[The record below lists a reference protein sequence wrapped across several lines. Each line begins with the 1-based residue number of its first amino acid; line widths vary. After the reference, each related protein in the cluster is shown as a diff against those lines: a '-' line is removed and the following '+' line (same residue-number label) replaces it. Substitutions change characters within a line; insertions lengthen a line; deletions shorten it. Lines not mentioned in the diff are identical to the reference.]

1 METTQADP
9 LSATFAALA
18 DPTRRAILEHL
29 AEGEAPVGE
38 LAEPFAI
45 TPQAVSR
52 HLKVLEQ
59 SGLVTRR
66 IDKQRRIIR
75 LNPAALKRTADWVE
89 RYRTFWEGQLDS
101 LGAYLEQTEEKP
113 RGKTR

>member
-1 METTQADP
+1 MEPSHSDP
-9 LSATFAALA
+9 LSAAFAALA
-18 DPTRRAILEHL
+18 DPTRRAIVERL
-29 AEGEAPVGE
+29 ADGEAPVGE
-38 LAEPFAI
+38 LAEPFSI

-89 RYRTFWEGQLDS
+89 RYRTFWEGQLDA
-101 LGAYLEQTEEKP
+101 LGAFLEQTEETS

>member
-1 METTQADP
+1 MELSHSDP
-9 LSATFAALA
+9 LSAAFAALA
-18 DPTRRAILEHL
+18 DPTRRAILERL
-29 AEGEAPVGE
+29 ADGEAPGGE
-38 LAEPFAI
+38 LAEPFAS

-89 RYRTFWEGQLDS
+89 RYRTFWEGQLDA
-101 LGAYLEQTEEKP
+101 LGTFLEQTEEKP